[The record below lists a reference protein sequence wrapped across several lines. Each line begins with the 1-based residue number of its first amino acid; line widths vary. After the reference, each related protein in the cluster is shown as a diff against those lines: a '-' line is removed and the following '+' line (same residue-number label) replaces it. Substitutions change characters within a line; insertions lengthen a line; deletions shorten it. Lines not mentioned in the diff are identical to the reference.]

1 MDIDINS
8 KNNDYFNSDNSTN
21 NKIINVNYNLPEI
34 GKDSSINIFS
44 RNKKFIYAL
53 NQPLLKRK
61 NNLSSG
67 ELTLCEGRLLND
79 LAELKR
85 SKIIGKI
92 CNIKLYDYI
101 KIDNNGFELII
112 EFVNFF
118 SVKFIFDQNYP
129 CSPPK
134 IFYNK
139 GLKPKNIFDNDG
151 NALIESIKKNN
162 WTPCIWLSTLVY
174 SIQLLI
180 SSEINS
186 YNYSL
191 SNCNN
196 ENNSQGL
203 NNYFMKSK
211 MQKYGKRKWDSYINE
226 CRNYYNKECA
236 ILPELEKN
244 LKQLKI
250 K

>member
-21 NKIINVNYNLPEI
+21 NKIINVNYNLHEI

-134 IFYNK
+134 IVYNK

-186 YNYSL
+186 YNYRL

-226 CRNYYNKECA
+226 CRNYYNKECT